1 MSAIQLKD
9 LSKVY
14 TMGASEVVAV
24 DKLTLVI
31 PSGTMLAITGA
42 SGSGKST
49 LLNIL
54 GCLDVP
60 TSGEYWW
67 RGAEISG
74 ASEAERARIRNES
87 IGFVFQSFH
96 LISRSSA
103 LENVMLPMLYAEK
116 PDAKARAEALL
127 EKVGL
132 ADRMTHFPTELS
144 GGQQQRV
151 AIARALA
158 NNPDMIIAD
167 EPTGALD
174 SHTSEEMIEIL
185 LNLHAEGR
193 TIILVTHEPEIAARC
208 PSEVHLRDGRIDHQR

>member
-1 MSAIQLKD
+1 MSSIQLKE
-9 LSKVY
+9 LTKVY
-14 TMGASEVVAV
+14 EMGTTQVVAV
-24 DKLTLVI
+24 DHLNLEI
-31 PSGTMLAITGA
+31 PSGAMLAITGA

-54 GCLDVP
+54 GCLDLP
-60 TSGEYWW
+60 SSGEYWW
-67 RGAEISG
+67 RGAEISQ

-96 LISRSSA
+96 LIGRSTA
-103 LENVMLPMLYAEK
+103 LENVMLPMLYAERA
-116 PDAKARAEALL
+116 DAKSQAEMLL

-132 ADRMTHFPTELS
+132 ADRKNHLPTELS

-158 NNPDMIIAD
+158 NDPSMIIAD

-174 SHTSEEMIEIL
+174 SRTGEEMIEIL

-193 TIILVTHEPEIAARC
+193 TIILVTHEPAIAARC
-208 PSEVHLRDGRIDHQR
+208 PSEVHLRDGKIDHQR

>member
-1 MSAIQLKD
+1 MSAIQLKE

-14 TMGASEVVAV
+14 AMGATEVVAV
-24 DKLTLVI
+24 DKLTLDI

-67 RGAEISG
+67 RGAEISQ

-87 IGFVFQSFH
+87 FGFVFQSFH